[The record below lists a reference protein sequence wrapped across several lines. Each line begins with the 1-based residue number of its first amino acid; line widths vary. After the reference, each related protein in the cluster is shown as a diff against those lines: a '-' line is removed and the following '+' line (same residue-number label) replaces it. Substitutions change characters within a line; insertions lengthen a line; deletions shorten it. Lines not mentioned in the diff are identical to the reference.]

1 MNTKYRI
8 AKEIHQFRHFKSR
21 EIGIHDK
28 KNKQVRDQG
37 IPLLPVVIT
46 SFCIV
51 LNHDFSMVLKTN
63 CNFPLT
69 STKRKSPKIMRT
81 IDFFDE

>member
-51 LNHDFSMVLKTN
+51 LNFSMVLKTN

-69 STKRKSPKIMRT
+69 STKRKSPKIIRT